1 MAVGK
6 GKIAGG
12 FLLAESLGNEE
23 RAVSPEVQMDD
34 NSTTKDDISDLA
46 LIVGDLIV
54 AIIGASTDD
63 KEKTIKALESAVK
76 LQTKIVERMK
86 K

>member
-1 MAVGK
+1 MG
-6 GKIAGG
+6 
-12 FLLAESLGNEE
+12 
-23 RAVSPEVQMDD
+23 D
-34 NSTTKDDISDLA
+34 NYATKDDVSDLA

-76 LQTKIVERMK
+76 LQTKLVERMK
-86 K
+86 E